1 MSSRVQMRRA
11 FLSPT
16 GGWCGWAQGRGNGWD
31 TETARQGLSRHGGDE
46 ATPRLGTGFQPG

>member
-31 TETARQGLSRHGGDE
+31 TETARQGLSRHGRDE